1 MSSIGLLTFL
11 SRTHVLLLCMRP
23 RIGYLTD
30 AVGSDQA
37 GGCLLESY
45 ERYSC
50 TGSIL
55 EVRRG
60 GVIVSQERNAV
71 VVEQYS

>member
-1 MSSIGLLTFL
+1 M
-11 SRTHVLLLCMRP
+11 RT

-30 AVGSDQA
+30 AVGTTRSEGDCSSPMSDA
-37 GGCLLESY
+37 AA
-45 ERYSC
+45 

-60 GVIVSQERNAV
+60 GVVVSQERNAV